1 VFSRSNFNT
10 RKNCAP
16 NRKNFCNCDLEKKMT
31 RIGVDTG
38 GTFTDFVRLDAQGL
52 TVHKLRSTP
61 DDPARAILA
70 GIADLRE
77 TDLAFEVIHGST
89 VATNALLERKGARVA
104 LVTTK
109 GFEDVLAIGR
119 QTRSEL
125 YNFLVPGKL
134 PMIEAG
140 LTFGVTERLDCHGNV
155 LEPLQIQ
162 ELEELTETLHRA
174 KVDCVAVC
182 LLHSYANPLHEQKIA
197 SHLQE
202 AGFAVSASHSVLPEY
217 REYERWSTTVVNA
230 YVTPI
235 MSRYLS
241 ALEQG
246 LDTTRLHI
254 MQSNGGSISAATA
267 RSSAVRTIL
276 SGPAAG
282 AIGAHS
288 VACASGFDQIILF
301 DMGGTSTDVSLID
314 GQLSATNESTV
325 GDFPVRL
332 PMLDIHSVGA
342 GGGSIAYIDTGGSL
356 RVGPQS
362 AGADPGPICYGKG
375 TQFTVTDANLLLGRL
390 DPKYFLGGRL
400 RLNIER
406 ASEHASIFADKLG
419 ITPTRLAEGIV
430 QIANANMERAIRAVS
445 VQRGYDPREFAL
457 LAFGGAG
464 GMHACEIADA
474 LEIGTVIIPE
484 HGGVLSALGMLLADV
499 RKDYSQTIL
508 KLSTAISF
516 SDLQQHLAPLVR
528 QAQVDLAGEG
538 FEAQN
543 IVIECSLDMRYQGQS
558 YEINV
563 PLTPEFNDEFNN
575 RHLRLYWYSN
585 PSRVTEIVNVRVNA
599 AGITQKPVFPSSPVV
614 GKPLLQPVSK
624 RQTWFEGRWCETAIF
639 HRSTLLPGMEG
650 QGPAIVASGESTA
663 VIPPH
668 YRFRIDGAG
677 ALIATRS
684 GAQDQDRLKDL
695 SSPKHR
701 DSHKDAVN
709 PIEFEIFKN
718 IFISI
723 AEEMGITLRR
733 TGFSPNIKER
743 LDYSCA
749 IYDEHG
755 QTIAQGDHMP
765 VHLGAMPL
773 SVEAAIRQVNMEPGD
788 MVILNDPFQGGTHLP
803 DITLVQPIFLDE
815 ESTPAFYVANRAHH
829 SDVGGVSPGSMPLA
843 QEIFQ
848 EGLILPPVKLV
859 RRGEICHDVMALIL
873 ANVRTPIEREGDLS
887 AQIASNR
894 VAETR
899 LLALVTQYGL
909 EYVRRYAQ
917 AVQDYAERI
926 LRHTISA
933 IPDGEYSFEDVMDD
947 DGFSRQN
954 IGIRA
959 AVRIA
964 GDQAEVDFTSTDL
977 QTSGGVNANFA
988 ITLSAT
994 LYCFRCLIQED
1005 VPYNAGISRAIR
1017 VIAPPGTIVNALH
1030 PAAVAG
1036 GNVETSQR
1044 ITDVVLGALA
1054 KALPHIIPAASQ
1066 GTMNNVTLGGKR
1078 PDDDSPF
1085 AYYETIGGG
1094 MGGRNGMPGLSGIHT
1109 HMSNTRNTPIE
1120 AIEHYL
1126 PVRIRRYALRQDSG
1140 GPGQYP
1146 GGEGILREY
1155 EMLTETSI
1163 TLLSERRSSHPYG
1176 ANGGE
1181 PGACGRNEVIHADG
1195 TVETVSAKARL
1206 ELMRG
1211 DRLRIETPGG
1221 GGFGPANTDKGI

>member
-1 VFSRSNFNT
+1 
-10 RKNCAP
+10 
-16 NRKNFCNCDLEKKMT
+16 MT
-31 RIGVDTG
+31 RLGVDTG
-38 GTFTDFVRLDAQGL
+38 GTFTDFVQLDARGL
-52 TVHKLRSTP
+52 TVHKVRSTP

-70 GIADLRE
+70 GIEDLLE
-77 TDLAFEVIHGST
+77 TDPVVEVIHGST

-104 LVTTK
+104 LVSTK
-109 GFEDVLAIGR
+109 GFEDVLTIGR

-134 PMIEAG
+134 PMIEPG

-162 ELEELTETLHRA
+162 ELEDLTETLRQA
-174 KVDCVAVC
+174 SVDCVAVC
-182 LLHSYANPLHEQKIA
+182 LLHSYANPLHEQKVA
-197 SHLQE
+197 SHLQQ
-202 AGFAVSASHSVLPEY
+202 AGFAVSTSHSVLPEY

-235 MSRYLS
+235 MSHYLS

-246 LDTTRLHI
+246 LDATRLHI

-267 RSSAVRTIL
+267 RNSAVRTIL

-282 AIGAHS
+282 AIGAQA
-288 VACASGFDQIILF
+288 VARASGFDRVILF
-301 DMGGTSTDVSLID
+301 DMGGTSTDVSLLD
-314 GQLSATNESTV
+314 GQLSTTNESTV

-342 GGGSIAYIDTGGSL
+342 GGGSIAYVDSGGSL

-362 AGADPGPICYGKG
+362 AGADPGPVCYGNG
-375 TQFTVTDANLLLGRL
+375 DQLTVTDANLLLGRL

-400 RLNIER
+400 QLDVER
-406 ASEHASIFADKLG
+406 TSEPARTFAGKLG
-419 ITPTRLAEGIV
+419 ISPTRLAEGMV
-430 QIANANMERAIRAVS
+430 QIANANMERAMRAVS

-499 RKDYSQTIL
+499 KKDYSQTIL
-508 KLSTAISF
+508 KLSNAITF
-516 SDLQQHLAPLVR
+516 SDLQQHLTPLVR
-528 QAQVDLAGEG
+528 QAQIDLAGEG
-538 FEAQN
+538 FDAQN

-563 PLTPEFNDEFNN
+563 PLTPEFNGEFNN
-575 RHLRLYWYSN
+575 RHLRLYGYSN
-585 PSRVTEIVNVRVNA
+585 PSRITEVVNVRVNS
-599 AGITQKPVFPSSPVV
+599 AGITQKPVFPSSPFVS
-614 GKPLLQPVSK
+614 KPLPEPAGK
-624 RQTWFEGRWCETAIF
+624 CKTWFEGQWHKTVIY
-639 HRSTLLPGMEG
+639 HRKTLLPGMEG
-650 QGPAIVASGESTA
+650 KGPAIIASGESTG

-668 YRFRIDGAG
+668 YHFRIDSAG
-677 ALIATRS
+677 ALIATRIR
-684 GAQDQDRLKDL
+684 AQDQNKLEEITATKN
-695 SSPKHR
+695 S
-701 DSHKDAVN
+701 DSHSGTVD

-773 SVEAAIRQVNMEPGD
+773 SVEAVIRQVKMEPGD

-803 DITLVQPIFLDE
+803 DITLVQPIFLDVE
-815 ESTPAFYVANRAHH
+815 PTPAFYVANRAHH

-843 QEIFQ
+843 QEVFQ
-848 EGLILPPVKLV
+848 EGLILPPIKLV
-859 RRGEICHDVMALIL
+859 RQGEICQDVMALIL

-899 LLALVTQYGL
+899 LRALVTQHGL
-909 EYVRRYAQ
+909 EVVQKHAQ
-917 AVQDYAERI
+917 AVQDYSERI

-933 IPDGEYSFEDVMDD
+933 IPDGEYSFEDLMDD

-959 AVRIA
+959 TVRIA
-964 GDQAEVDFTSTDL
+964 GHQAEVDFTGTDL
-977 QTSGGVNANFA
+977 QTSGGVNANYA

-1017 VIAPPGTIVNALH
+1017 VIAPQGTIVNAVH

-1078 PDDDSPF
+1078 PDDGSPF

-1094 MGGRNGMPGLSGIHT
+1094 MGGRNGMPGLSGVHT

-1126 PVRIRRYALRQDSG
+1126 PIRIHRYALRQDSG

-1155 EMLTETSI
+1155 EMLTGTSV
-1163 TLLSERRSSHPYG
+1163 TLLSERRTSHPYG
-1176 ANGGE
+1176 ANGGG

-1195 TVETVSAKARL
+1195 TVETVSAKTRL
-1206 ELMRG
+1206 ELSPG

-1221 GGFGPANTDKGI
+1221 GGFGPPNTDKDTR